1 MARLAIW
8 AALGALIPGSAT
20 AADLSTATSKAL
32 PAWTDTLTAGVQF
45 EAGILGNPANP
56 SDGQNFGQLYSDH
69 ANSVMLNQILV
80 TIQRPLDPAATG
92 YDFGFMLQGM
102 YGTDARYNHVL
113 GVDDYLLNGRA
124 QLVPTGIYGLAHLP
138 WLTPGGVDLKAGL
151 TGGEMGYEALD
162 PSVRPFYTYSYISN
176 YLLPFQHIGAFAS
189 WHVNGTL
196 DLYAGIDA
204 GSQTSPW
211 EDNNSLPAGYFG
223 FGLNKLLNGKLGI
236 LAMSRLGPED
246 PLLSYPNAN
255 SLMRSWNDIVATYTA
270 TDKLSFVSEANF
282 FYDAGLPNNTAYGAA
297 GYVAYVLTDQ
307 VTINARAEVM
317 RDNTGEIVG
326 NWIGADSFTN
336 SLRGLY
342 SQFETA
348 SAPTTYGELTFNIV
362 YKPKVDLKSLG
373 VPIKTLQLRPEIR
386 YDRSLNGTTPF
397 NAGHDQDAFMI
408 GGDIVLGF

>member
-1 MARLAIW
+1 
-8 AALGALIPGSAT
+8 
-20 AADLSTATSKAL
+20 
-32 PAWTDTLTAGVQF
+32 
-45 EAGILGNPANP
+45 
-56 SDGQNFGQLYSDH
+56 
-69 ANSVMLNQILV
+69 MLNQILV